1 MFVPDGPPM
10 KYIDVYVR
18 YINNLVDSLELI
30 LSKSLFENIKGSH
43 ELAGILLTCLSEI
56 IARRV
61 AGVNHK
67 VRKLYHDLRPYYE
80 KRSELAN
87 SNVLGESGMRDLPM
101 TKKNS
106 DLHFPDLDESGK
118 DWNFNS
124 SEPYE
129 ADDPYARNLLTSF
142 NSKGVQKA
150 STQGIEIRVYEF
162 IETIVKSG
170 EFTKKVNREFEELIE
185 DITNIETNSSS

>member
-1 MFVPDGPPM
+1 VFVPDGPPM

-56 IARRV
+56 IERRV
-61 AGVNHK
+61 SGVNHK

-80 KRSELAN
+80 KRPELAN
-87 SNVLGESGMRDLPM
+87 SSILGESGIRDLPL
-101 TKKNS
+101 TGKNS
-106 DLHFPDLDESGK
+106 NLYFPDLDESVK
-118 DWNFNS
+118 DRNFNS

-129 ADDPYARNLLTSF
+129 ADDPYSRNLLASF
-142 NSKGVQKA
+142 NSKGVQNA
-150 STQGIEIRVYEF
+150 STQSVEIRV
-162 IETIVKSG
+162 
-170 EFTKKVNREFEELIE
+170 
-185 DITNIETNSSS
+185 